1 MFSISPPYD
10 SLAYGFQV
18 VLNVLWSAVFL
29 DMFFSFCFAHFAK
42 VCSCYSLLLLSSS
55 HFLFFLIQHH
65 DKKIFCSSLQEPEMN
80 EFQKKRLTIEEVSCC
95 MWGSCKTK
103 TVNSTYSI
111 MSSLLLVPDACTCVC
126 LTVWSELIGDV
137 LLSAIFTPVLMLFL
151 SIQYYLL
158 LFYRQRRAYQFI
170 LTEMILSKQ

>member
-1 MFSISPPYD
+1 MAFKLYWMSFDLLQIATYIFLYD
-10 SLAYGFQV
+10 
-18 VLNVLWSAVFL
+18 VFL
-29 DMFFSFCFAHFAK
+29 DMFFFSFCFAK
-42 VCSCYSLLLLSSS
+42 VCSCDSLLLLSSS
-55 HFLFFLIQHH
+55 HFLIQHC

-103 TVNSTYSI
+103 TVNSTYST

-170 LTEMILSKQ
+170 LTKMISSKQ

>member
-29 DMFFSFCFAHFAK
+29 DMFFFILFCSFCK
-42 VCSCYSLLLLSSS
+42 GLQLLQFVAPIVFSFS
-55 HFLFFLIQHH
+55 FFLIQHH

-80 EFQKKRLTIEEVSCC
+80 EYQKKRLTIEEVSCC

-111 MSSLLLVPDACTCVC
+111 MSSLLLVPDACTWVHVY
-126 LTVWSELIGDV
+126 VWLYEVSWLEMYYY
-137 LLSAIFTPVLMLFL
+137 S
-151 SIQYYLL
+151 QYLL
-158 LFYRQRRAYQFI
+158 LY
-170 LTEMILSKQ
+170 

>member
-1 MFSISPPYD
+1 MAFKFYWMSFDLLHIATYIF
-10 SLAYGFQV
+10 LY
-18 VLNVLWSAVFL
+18 NVFL
-29 DMFFSFCFAHFAK
+29 DMFFCSFCFAHFAK

-55 HFLFFLIQHH
+55 HFLIQHS

-80 EFQKKRLTIEEVSCC
+80 EYQKKRLTIEEVSCR

-103 TVNSTYSI
+103 TLNCTYSI

-137 LLSAIFTPVLMLFL
+137 LLWAIFTPVLMLFL

-170 LTEMILSKQ
+170 LTKMISSKQ

>member
-18 VLNVLWSAVFL
+18 VLNVLWSAAYCHLHFSLRCFSGYV
-29 DMFFSFCFAHFAK
+29 FFSFCFAHFAK
-42 VCSCYSLLLLSSS
+42 VCSCDSLLLLSSS
-55 HFLFFLIQHH
+55 HFLIQHC

-80 EFQKKRLTIEEVSCC
+80 EYQKKRLTIEEVSCR

-103 TVNSTYSI
+103 TLNSTYSK

-137 LLSAIFTPVLMLFL
+137 LL
-151 SIQYYLL
+151 
-158 LFYRQRRAYQFI
+158 
-170 LTEMILSKQ
+170 

>member
-1 MFSISPPYD
+1 MAFKLYWMSFDLLQIATYIFLYD
-10 SLAYGFQV
+10 
-18 VLNVLWSAVFL
+18 VFL
-29 DMFFSFCFAHFAK
+29 DMFFFSFCFAK
-42 VCSCYSLLLLSSS
+42 VCSCDSLLLLSSC
-55 HFLFFLIQHH
+55 HFLIQHC

-80 EFQKKRLTIEEVSCC
+80 EYQKKRLTIEEVSCC
-95 MWGSCKTK
+95 LWGSCKTWL
-103 TVNSTYSI
+103 NSTYSI

-158 LFYRQRRAYQFI
+158 LF
-170 LTEMILSKQ
+170 L

>member
-55 HFLFFLIQHH
+55 HFLFLLIQHH

-111 MSSLLLVPDACTCVC
+111 MSSLLLVPDACTWLCMFDC
-126 LTVWSELIGDV
+126 MKWADWGCITIGNIYSCINV
-137 LLSAIFTPVLMLFL
+137 VSFNTILFVAFL
-151 SIQYYLL
+151 
-158 LFYRQRRAYQFI
+158 
-170 LTEMILSKQ
+170 